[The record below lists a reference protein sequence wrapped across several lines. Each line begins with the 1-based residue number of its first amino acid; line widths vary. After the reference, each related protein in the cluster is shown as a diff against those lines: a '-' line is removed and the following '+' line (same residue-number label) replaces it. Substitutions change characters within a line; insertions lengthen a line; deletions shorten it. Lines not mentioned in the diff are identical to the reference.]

1 MSNSRMFL
9 ALSVLAASSLTAT
22 VLMFLPTSAA
32 ADQSPADRY
41 QVINATVNAATDHE
55 IAGTT
60 AFPNFTTGAIDNYY
74 SLAHSH
80 VDNSPFSEGTSSP
93 ADTGPI
99 GQTVAASGNV
109 QQSQYADARWP
120 GDTGKATYGNQGGPY
135 ATATA
140 DSYDAVATCSEASSP
155 SGGSS
160 SSFRMVVP
168 KHFAK
173 ELRAALAAWKAK
185 WLVPLH
191 LKLPPVKPP
200 VKVPPVKTPP
210 VTTPSVTTPVATVP
224 SVTVPSVTVP
234 NPLKSSTPTRTLA
247 SAASTTKTTTTRT
260 TTTSTTPTTST
271 STTTS
276 TTPSSSPSSQ
286 GSGAFESQTE
296 AKLDSSSG
304 AVVTTGESS
313 LGTVNLGS
321 GQIVIDGI
329 DVTVSVTNSGTPS
342 DTIAV
347 RVGAATI
354 GGIPVTIDQNGVQVA
369 GQSASL
375 PFAQA
380 DASLNAALKQAGVQ
394 LFTVAPEVTKA
405 SNEETV
411 TATGVHV
418 VFDQPIDQSGVPAQ
432 SVEHILGEVYVDS
445 LATPGTP
452 VGKLPNLGLSGNGK
466 SGSGSGGGSGSGSS
480 VGSSSVT
487 GSTGVASTGTGYS
500 STGTGGSTATSSPQT
515 GQSAV
520 QTFLA
525 SFARKPLWLLFS
537 YFVWQAL
544 VIGTGASLWYLRLG
558 AAA

>member
-1 MSNSRMFL
+1 MSGGRRFL

-32 ADQSPADRY
+32 ADGSAADRY

-60 AFPNFTTGAIDNYY
+60 AFPNFTSGAIDNYY
-74 SLAHSH
+74 SLAHSQL
-80 VDNSPFSEGTSSP
+80 DNSPFAEGTASP
-93 ADTGPI
+93 VDTGPL
-99 GQTVAASGNV
+99 GQTAAASGNV
-109 QQSQYADARWP
+109 QQPQYADARWP

-140 DSYDAVATCSEASSP
+140 SSFDAVATCSEASTP
-155 SGGSS
+155 SSGSS

-168 KHFAK
+168 KGFAK
-173 ELRAALAAWKAK
+173 RLRVALAAWKAK

-191 LKLPPVKPP
+191 LKPPVKA
-200 VKVPPVKTPP
+200 PPVKTPP

-224 SVTVPSVTVP
+224 SVTVPTVSVPTA
-234 NPLKSSTPTRTLA
+234 LKSSSPTRTLA
-247 SAASTTKTTTTRT
+247 SASSTPKKKTKT
-260 TTTSTTPTTST
+260 TTTSTTTT

-276 TTPSSSPSSQ
+276 TTPAPSPSSP
-286 GSGAFESQTE
+286 GNGAFESQTE
-296 AKLDSSSG
+296 AKLDPSSG
-304 AVVTTGESS
+304 ALVTDGESS
-313 LGTVNLGS
+313 LGTVSLGS

-329 DVTVSVTNSGTPS
+329 DVTVTVTNSGTPS
-342 DTIAV
+342 DQIAV
-347 RVGAATI
+347 HVGGATI
-354 GGIPVTIDQNGVQVA
+354 GGVPVTIDQDGVHVA

-380 DASLNAALKQAGVQ
+380 DSSLNAALKQAGVQ

-405 SNEETV
+405 ANEETV

-418 VFDQPIDQSGVPAQ
+418 VFDQPIDQSGIPAQ
-432 SVEHILGEVYVDS
+432 NVEHILGEVYVDS
-445 LATPGTP
+445 LASPGTP
-452 VGKLPNLGLSGNGK
+452 VGKLPNLGLSGSSSSS
-466 SGSGSGGGSGSGSS
+466 SGSSGGSGTASSASGSGGG
-480 VGSSSVT
+480 VV

-500 STGTGGSTATSSPQT
+500 STGTAGSTGTTSPQA
-515 GQSAV
+515 GSQSPV

-558 AAA
+558 AEA